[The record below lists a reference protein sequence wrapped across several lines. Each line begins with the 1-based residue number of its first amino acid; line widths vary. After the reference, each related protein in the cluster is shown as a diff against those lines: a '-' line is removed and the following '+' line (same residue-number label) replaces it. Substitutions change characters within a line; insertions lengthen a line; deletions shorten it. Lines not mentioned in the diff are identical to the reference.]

1 MQARMYRSDV
11 NFRKTLG
18 PVLLRIRGPAFLNL
32 WCVLA
37 ERFVLNICTVC
48 QYRACAVL
56 VFRVDIYSPFV
67 WLVAG
72 ADLF

>member
-37 ERFVLNICTVC
+37 ERFVLKYMHRLSIQSLRCTSI
-48 QYRACAVL
+48 QGRYL
-56 VFRVDIYSPFV
+56 VIFGQLASGR
-67 WLVAG
+67 
-72 ADLF
+72 